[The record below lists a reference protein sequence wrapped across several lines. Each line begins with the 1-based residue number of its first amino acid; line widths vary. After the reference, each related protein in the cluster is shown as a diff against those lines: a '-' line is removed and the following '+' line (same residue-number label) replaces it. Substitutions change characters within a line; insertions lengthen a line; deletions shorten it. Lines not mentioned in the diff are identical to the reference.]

1 MWGSSSSG
9 ENRKEEEEGEVEAVI
24 IGGMVLDIQATSSI
38 PPNPRTTSPGKV
50 CYAVGGVARNI
61 AECVSKLGTKPCMI
75 STLGLDMAG
84 NLLLEYWKSA
94 GLSTE
99 GIRMGQEIDTPVVC
113 IVFDTYGEPAAAVA
127 SVESV
132 ERFLTPK
139 WIAQFKSNIASTPI
153 VMVDANLSPAAL
165 QASCELAAEFGTPVW
180 FEPVSVAKSRR
191 IVSVANA
198 LRLEGSSSS
207 SSPYVVHFPAVSSA
221 SVVRVTGAGDCLVG
235 GAVASICAGL
245 DVMQSIAVGIA
256 AAKAAVEAET
266 NVPTEYSLE
275 QIAEA
280 CNLFDEMPDRN
291 VFTWNAII
299 SAHIKSHNLAK
310 AQGLFDA
317 APHRDSVTYN
327 SMLSGY
333 ANSDGYEKPAIDF
346 FMQMHSVGYDGL
358 IDEFSLTRM
367 CNLTAKLRNS
377 RHAKQLHSF
386 MVKTGNNLSG
396 FAVSALVDM
405 YSKCGCFSEAYEAFN
420 GCYSGSV
427 DVVSKNAV
435 VAACCREGR
444 LDMAMELFSTQPE
457 FNDVVSWNTMITGYA
472 QNGCGKDAIELAVCM
487 ANNGFRWNEH
497 TFASVLS
504 ACSSLKSLKLGKELH
519 ARILKEITSLNP
531 FISSGI
537 VDVYCKCGNMKYAE
551 SANSLIG
558 TENKFATTSMIV
570 GYSSQ
575 HNMKEARRIFD
586 SLTVKNPVVWSA
598 MFSGYLHSHC
608 IEDVFELFRLFNTE
622 ETTVPDG
629 SILASFLG
637 ACAIQATMDLGK
649 QVHSYLFRMNIHMD
663 EKTISALIDMYS
675 KCGNI
680 MYGKRI
686 FERLTFRDSVI
697 YNIMI
702 AGFAHHGY
710 ELEAFQLFDNM
721 VRSGFTPDTVTF
733 IAILSACRHC
743 GLVETGESYFMSMI
757 EEYKITPEMDHYACM
772 IDLYGRANQL
782 EKAMEFM
789 RKIPRELDV
798 VVVRT
803 FLNACKLHRNLEIAR
818 ESEEKLLRIGGDSVT
833 RYVQLANIYAS
844 EGEWEEMGRIR
855 KKMRSN
861 EVSKVAGCS
870 WVHVG
875 SNVHSFTSGD
885 TYHSEAEATYGILDL
900 LIAEMNNKEE
910 MQLCPRFPSNVDPR
924 VKYAERGNRFQIP
937 YSCYRFLM
945 QVGLR
950 LLLCPLGSNIVVRTA
965 CCSVGVVLPVYST
978 FKAIE
983 TNNQDDQQK
992 WLLYWAAYGTFSV
1005 AEIFADRIIYW
1016 FPLYHHMKFAFLV
1029 WLQLPTTNGAKQL
1042 YMSHLR
1048 PFLLRHQANL
1058 DQLVGILYSETV
1070 KPLSLFKCLK
1080 LGASKHLV
1088 NNSSQPVPPPEG
1100 RTITGQREQVESSN
1114 SDDSNDDDDDDFVA
1128 FPDSF

>member
-1 MWGSSSSG
+1 MKLLINGLISHGYAIKSG
-9 ENRKEEEEGEVEAVI
+9 H
-24 IGGMVLDIQATSSI
+24 
-38 PPNPRTTSPGKV
+38 NPTIFS
-50 CYAVGGVARNI
+50 CNQLI
-61 AECVSKLGTKPCMI
+61 HLFSKHG
-75 STLGLDMAG
+75 
-84 NLLLEYWKSA
+84 LLE
-94 GLSTE
+94 
-99 GIRMGQEIDTPVVC
+99 
-113 IVFDTYGEPAAAVA
+113 
-127 SVESV
+127 
-132 ERFLTPK
+132 
-139 WIAQFKSNIASTPI
+139 
-153 VMVDANLSPAAL
+153 
-165 QASCELAAEFGTPVW
+165 
-180 FEPVSVAKSRR
+180 
-191 IVSVANA
+191 
-198 LRLEGSSSS
+198 
-207 SSPYVVHFPAVSSA
+207 
-221 SVVRVTGAGDCLVG
+221 
-235 GAVASICAGL
+235 
-245 DVMQSIAVGIA
+245 
-256 AAKAAVEAET
+256 EA
-266 NVPTEYSLE
+266 Y
-275 QIAEA
+275 
-280 CNLFDEMPDRN
+280 NLFDEMPDRN

-299 SAHIKSHNLAK
+299 SAHIKSHNLAQ
-310 AQGLFDA
+310 AQALFEA

-333 ANSDGYEKPAIDF
+333 ANSDGYETRAIDF
-346 FMQMHSVGYDGL
+346 FMQMHSVGYDDAL
-358 IDEFSLTRM
+358 IDEFALTRM

-377 RHAKQLHSF
+377 CHAKQLHSF

-405 YSKCGCFSEAYEAFN
+405 YSKCGCFNEAYEAFN
-420 GCYSGSV
+420 GCYCGSV

-472 QNGCGKDAIELAVCM
+472 QNGYGKDAIELAVCM
-487 ANNGFRWNEH
+487 ENNGFRWNEH

-551 SANSLIG
+551 SANSSIG

-608 IEDVFELFRLFNTE
+608 IEDVFELFRLFYNV

-649 QVHSYLFRMNIHMD
+649 QVHSYLLRMNIHMD

-680 MYGKRI
+680 TYAKRI

-710 ELEAFQLFDNM
+710 ELEAFQLLEKM
-721 VRSGFTPDTVTF
+721 VKSGFTPDTVTL

-743 GLVETGESYFMSMI
+743 GLVETGETYFKSMV
-757 EEYKITPEMDHYACM
+757 EEYKITPEIDHYACM
-772 IDLYGRANQL
+772 IDLYGRANKL
-782 EKAMEFM
+782 EKAMELM
-789 RKIPRELDV
+789 RKIPIGLDV

-803 FLNACKLHRNLEIAR
+803 FLNACKLHGNLEIAR

-861 EVSKVAGCS
+861 EVVSKVAGCS

-875 SNVHSFTSGD
+875 SKVHSFTSGD
-885 TYHSEAEATYGILDL
+885 TYHSEAEATYGILAF
-900 LIAEMNNKEE
+900 LIAEMISKEE
-910 MQLCPRFPSNVDPR
+910 IQLC
-924 VKYAERGNRFQIP
+924 Y
-937 YSCYRFLM
+937 
-945 QVGLR
+945 
-950 LLLCPLGSNIVVRTA
+950 
-965 CCSVGVVLPVYST
+965 
-978 FKAIE
+978 
-983 TNNQDDQQK
+983 
-992 WLLYWAAYGTFSV
+992 
-1005 AEIFADRIIYW
+1005 
-1016 FPLYHHMKFAFLV
+1016 
-1029 WLQLPTTNGAKQL
+1029 
-1042 YMSHLR
+1042 
-1048 PFLLRHQANL
+1048 
-1058 DQLVGILYSETV
+1058 
-1070 KPLSLFKCLK
+1070 
-1080 LGASKHLV
+1080 
-1088 NNSSQPVPPPEG
+1088 
-1100 RTITGQREQVESSN
+1100 
-1114 SDDSNDDDDDDFVA
+1114 
-1128 FPDSF
+1128 